1 MYAHRSG
8 AIQFMLN
15 NSYEKGMIKL
25 MTSRLEEE
33 EGWRKEASCPPGW
46 LARPSSKDTTGV
58 EMEFLSPSME
68 IFPGVLEMLTHSK
81 QLANN
86 HAGNLV
92 DPSDTIDNI
101 LDDPST
107 VDAMEEDLKLLSRE
121 TLASSSSAKSVSAV
135 KEPILP
141 AKSTSSSS
149 RKLAGISITS
159 SSSKLMKEPPMVNST
174 PTIPSSLEKR
184 KALPSS
190 ASSKK
195 PRMELKASNSSPK
208 NLVSTKS
215 AFEIAKTKAL
225 KPEKLSTMVTTS
237 EKATSASAILPS
249 MESSMQITK
258 VGTVRVV

>member
-1 MYAHRSG
+1 
-8 AIQFMLN
+8 
-15 NSYEKGMIKL
+15 
-25 MTSRLEEE
+25 
-33 EGWRKEASCPPGW
+33 
-46 LARPSSKDTTGV
+46 
-58 EMEFLSPSME
+58 
-68 IFPGVLEMLTHSK
+68 MLTHSK
-81 QLANN
+81 QLANKVS
-86 HAGNLV
+86 LV

-107 VDAMEEDLKLLSRE
+107 VDAMEEDLKQLSRE
-121 TLASSSSAKSVSAV
+121 TLSSSSAKSASAV

-159 SSSKLMKEPPMVNST
+159 SSSKLMKEAPMLNST

-208 NLVSTKS
+208 NPLSTKS

-225 KPEKLSTMVTTS
+225 KPEKLSTMMTTS

-249 MESSMQITK
+249 IESSMHITK

>member
-1 MYAHRSG
+1 
-8 AIQFMLN
+8 MLN
-15 NSYEKGMIKL
+15 NSYEEGMIKL

-33 EGWRKEASCPPGW
+33 EGWRREASCPPGW

-81 QLANN
+81 QLANKVS
-86 HAGNLV
+86 LV
-92 DPSDTIDNI
+92 DSSDTIDNI

-121 TLASSSSAKSVSAV
+121 TLASSSSAKSASGV

-159 SSSKLMKEPPMVNST
+159 SSSKLMKEAPMLNST
-174 PTIPSSLEKR
+174 PTIPSNLEKR
-184 KALPSS
+184 IALPSS

-208 NLVSTKS
+208 NPASTKS

-237 EKATSASAILPS
+237 ENASAILPS
-249 MESSMQITK
+249 MESSVQITK